1 MTFDNVSGLPSW
13 ISDTLCRL
21 ATGGGFAVRQLYTD
35 QEEVIFTATRPIILN
50 GIEDI
55 VTRPDLADRGLFL
68 QLQPISEASR
78 RTEAEF
84 WQAFR
89 QDCPKILGAL
99 LDWPG
104 PRASAPPQD

>member
-35 QEEVIFTATRPIILN
+35 QDEVIFDATRPVILN

-55 VTRPDLADRGLFL
+55 VTRPDLADRALFL
-68 QLQPISEASR
+68 QLQPIPEASR
-78 RTEAEF
+78 RTEVEF
-84 WQAFR
+84 WRGVPAGL
-89 QDCPKILGAL
+89 PKDSG
-99 LDWPG
+99 
-104 PRASAPPQD
+104 RAT

>member
-1 MTFDNVSGLPSW
+1 M
-13 ISDTLCRL
+13 
-21 ATGGGFAVRQLYTD
+21 
-35 QEEVIFTATRPIILN
+35 ILN

-55 VTRPDLADRGLFL
+55 VTRPDLADRSLFL
-68 QLQPISEASR
+68 QLQPIPEASR

-99 LDWPG
+99 LDCLVRGLHQLPTTKTQ
-104 PRASAPPQD
+104 PPPPHGRLRLLGDRV